1 MAKGRIIRGGGFL
14 EKLPQYEGN
23 LTIAYGIGVVILI
36 VLIYIVFFSGDSNT
50 STPSPSTSPTTSTTT
65 TSTTTS
71 PTTSSTT
78 TPSSNKSIKT
88 KLDTKI
94 TDLKKKISALNNNA
108 VLTIIKGKLEDW
120 GDDVNKLPADVKEKA
135 MACYRNSDGC
145 IF

>member
-23 LTIAYGIGVVILI
+23 LKIAYGIGVVILI

-50 STPSPSTSPTTSTTT
+50 STPSPSTTSTTPSS
-65 TSTTTS
+65 STTPS
-71 PTTSSTT
+71 PST

-94 TDLKKKISALNNNA
+94 TDLKKKISALNNNT

>member
-23 LTIAYGIGVVILI
+23 LKIAYGVGVVILI
-36 VLIYIVFFSGDSNT
+36 VLIYIVFFSGGT
-50 STPSPSTSPTTSTTT
+50 STPPPTPSPSTTPSSLTN
-65 TSTTTS
+65 
-71 PTTSSTT
+71 SSTT
-78 TPSSNKSIKT
+78 QSPSTTPSPTKSIVK
-88 KLDTKI
+88 KLDSKI
-94 TDLKKKISALNNNA
+94 TNLKEKISALNNNT

-135 MACYRNSDGC
+135 IACYRNSDGC